1 MKVLRMVFE
10 SLRFAWQALKSN
22 LLRTILSLLGVTIGI
37 FSIIGV
43 YTMVDS
49 LEANIKNSLSSIG
62 EKTIYVE
69 KFPWQFGEGE
79 YPWWRYLSRPE
90 PKLREYK
97 KLKENLTEAQ
107 AVAIMDWSLT
117 DVKYKNSSLKGLCQ
131 GITHDFNLITDVP
144 IAAGR
149 YFLPIETESARN
161 VAIIGGK
168 IAQQLFSD
176 ENPIGK
182 QIKMKGENFTVI
194 GVQVVKG
201 KQLVGV
207 GGDTDTKIFVPFIK
221 HKRMFSSGEMS
232 GTIVIKAF
240 ENDKNM
246 ANMENELRGQ
256 MRTIRGLRPLET
268 DDFALNKPE
277 AAASFVS
284 AIFGSIRVGGFVIG
298 LFSLLIGG
306 FGIANI
312 MFVSVKER
320 TNIIGI
326 QKSLGAKNYFILFQ
340 FLFEAMFLCLIG
352 GLFGLLVVYACS
364 FIQLGSLDIVLS
376 SGNIIF
382 GVTISSLIGIMAGLI
397 PASQAARMDPVIA
410 IRAK

>member
-62 EKTIYVE
+62 SNTIYVE
-69 KFPWQFGEGE
+69 KFPWQFGDGE
-79 YPWWRYLSRPE
+79 YPWWKYLSRPE
-90 PKLREYK
+90 PKFREYK
-97 KLKENLTEAQ
+97 QLKESLTQ
-107 AVAIMDWSLT
+107 AKSVTIMDWTLT
-117 DVKYKNSSLKGLCQ
+117 DVKYKSSSLKGLAQ
-131 GITHDFNLITDVP
+131 GITYDFNNITEVP
-144 IAAGR
+144 IASGR
-149 YFLPIETESARN
+149 YFIPAETESALN
-161 VAIIGGK
+161 VAVIGGE
-168 IAQQLFSD
+168 IAEKLFFG
-176 ENPIGK
+176 ENPLGK
-182 QIKMKGENFTVI
+182 QIKLKGENFTVI
-194 GVQVVKG
+194 GVQVKKG

-207 GGDTDTKIFVPFIK
+207 GGDPDVKVFIPFIK

-232 GTIVIKAF
+232 GTIAIKAF
-240 ENDKNM
+240 ESDVE
-246 ANMENELRGQ
+246 MEKMESELRGK
-256 MRTIRGLRPLET
+256 MRTVRGLRPLEM
-268 DDFALNKPE
+268 DDFALNKPD
-277 AAASFVS
+277 AAASFLTS
-284 AIFGSIRVGGFVIG
+284 IFGSIRAGGFIIG

-340 FLFEAMFLCLIG
+340 FLFEAMFLCVIG
-352 GLFGLLVVYACS
+352 GLFGLLIVYLAS
-364 FIQLGSLDIVLS
+364 FIQLGSLDIVLTTK
-376 SGNIIF
+376 NIIF
-382 GVTISSLIGIMAGLI
+382 GISISSIIGIMAGLI
-397 PASQAARMDPVIA
+397 PASQAAKMDPVIA